1 MYALKWSGRNVLL
14 FRRQVGIAS
23 VGQINTDEMLSSS
36 QRELGRSRVL
46 RHLGA
51 ECITNREGET
61 VVLGFFWFLE
71 LICCFGKE
79 CSFHAALRPSSKRRG
94 RKKR

>member
-61 VVLGFFWFLE
+61 MSFWGFFGFWN
-71 LICCFGKE
+71 
-79 CSFHAALRPSSKRRG
+79 
-94 RKKR
+94 